1 MCTVYTCVI
10 WGIPVR
16 RGWLKRCWTSSL
28 CSIHIYIHTYI
39 YTRMYVYVC
48 MYIYMTWYII
58 RYDIYICVSYL
69 HRMGMSQYYIPLNPK
84 IAEILNM
91 NLSAS
96 SWLSHRSSFH
106 ELKPNHHQVSN
117 VNIKGY
123 YTAKV
128 EAWPPKSTK
137 VGTFRGNSAISG
149 PYKGGHVPDLSLW
162 IIEISTKRQVRGM
175 FASGAWLL
183 LSHPSGVWG
192 CTRLGAKLFWLLS
205 GVFSN
210 VVGKSPN

>member
-1 MCTVYTCVI
+1 MYDILYDMI
-10 WGIPVR
+10 W
-16 RGWLKRCWTSSL
+16 
-28 CSIHIYIHTYI
+28 
-39 YTRMYVYVC
+39 
-48 MYIYMTWYII
+48 
-58 RYDIYICVSYL
+58 YDIYIYVSYV

-84 IAEILNM
+84 IAETLNM

-162 IIEISTKRQVRGM
+162 IIEISTKRQVRGCLQVG
-175 FASGAWLL
+175 FGCFCPTLQACEDVRVLAQNSSGY
-183 LSHPSGVWG
+183 SPV
-192 CTRLGAKLFWLLS
+192 F
-205 GVFSN
+205 FSN